1 MKQLF
6 EENGILD
13 VFDLQGGHGLVGGDH
28 GHGANTKQLLP
39 KGTGG
44 ADVADAVKQ
53 DVLVVCAAGN
63 NGDCND
69 NTEELDYPGAYSEVI
84 EVGAVN
90 LERKITCFSNS
101 NQEIDLVAPGDE
113 ILSTYPDG
121 KYAVLSGTSMATPH
135 VAGALAL
142 LIKQCEKEY
151 GRKLSEPEIYAQ
163 LIKRTVPLGYERTSE
178 GNGLLDL
185 LKE

>member
-1 MKQLF
+1 MR
-6 EENGILD
+6 NRG
-13 VFDLQGGHGLVGGDH
+13 DLR
-28 GHGANTKQLLP
+28 T
-39 KGTGG
+39 
-44 ADVADAVKQ
+44 
-53 DVLVVCAAGN
+53 
-63 NGDCND
+63 
-69 NTEELDYPGAYSEVI
+69 EVI

-90 LERKITCFSNS
+90 LERKIACFSNS

-113 ILSTYPDG
+113 ILSTYPEG

-135 VAGALAL
+135 VAALAL

-151 GRKLSEPEIYAQ
+151 SRKLSEPEIYAQ

-178 GNGLLDL
+178 GNGLIDL

>member
-1 MKQLF
+1 MSQAL
-6 EENGILD
+6 
-13 VFDLQGGHGLVGGDH
+13 
-28 GHGANTKQLLP
+28 
-39 KGTGG
+39 
-44 ADVADAVKQ
+44 
-53 DVLVVCAAGN
+53 AGN
-63 NGDCND
+63 DGDCND
-69 NTEELDYPGAYSEVI
+69 DTEELDFPGAYSEVI

-90 LERKITCFSNS
+90 LERKISCFSNS

-113 ILSTYPDG
+113 ILSTYPEG

-142 LIKQCEKEY
+142 LIKQCEREY

-178 GNGLLDL
+178 GNGLIDL